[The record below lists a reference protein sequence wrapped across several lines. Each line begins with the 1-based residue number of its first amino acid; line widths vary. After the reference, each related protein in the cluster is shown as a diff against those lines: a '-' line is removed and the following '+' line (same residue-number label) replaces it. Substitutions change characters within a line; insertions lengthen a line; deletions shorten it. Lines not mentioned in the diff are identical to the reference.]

1 MQHFQLQSF
10 YLLLDTK
17 QPSQQK
23 FEVNNPEE
31 YIQVSDTTDIEL
43 GNSVSV
49 NVNGTKILICN
60 TEEGFFAVQDRCTH
74 ALIPLCGGF
83 IQGTLISCPLH
94 GAVFDLKTGEVMAP
108 PAFEDLQTFK
118 LKIEGTSVSVQNPDA

>member
-1 MQHFQLQSF
+1 MQLFQLQSF
-10 YLLLDTK
+10 YLLSDTK
-17 QPSQQK
+17 QQSQQK

-60 TEEGFFAVQDRCTH
+60 TEEGFFAVQDMCTH
-74 ALIPLCGGF
+74 ALVPLCGGL

-94 GAVFDLKTGEVMAP
+94 GAVFDLKSGQVMSP
-108 PAFEDLQTFK
+108 PAFENLLTFD
-118 LKIEGTSVSVQNPDA
+118 LKINGSSIYIKGP

>member
-1 MQHFQLQSF
+1 MESF

-17 QPSQQK
+17 RPSQQK
-23 FEVNNPEE
+23 FEVNNLEE

-60 TEEGFFAVQDRCTH
+60 TEEGFFAVQDMCTH
-74 ALIPLCGGF
+74 ALVPLCGGL

-94 GAVFDLKTGEVMAP
+94 GAVYDLKSGEVMAP

-118 LKIEGTSVSVQNPDA
+118 LKIEGTSIRVESPVG